1 MKIYKLSKVLRKA
14 QVLTPDEYLTF
25 CTQIDHIVDDRVKI
39 TNNSSVIGINIPGS
53 IFWLDDV
60 YMDSGRLINMTEPG
74 AYVELHDVFAVNTK
88 TGAVWAVYHFMGWK
102 SKSSTLIIPT
112 STAEALDPRG
122 YTYWI
127 HKPALENTTE
137 VVKFITQQ
145 RKKLVITSYLDHPL
159 GNYFALF
166 NACQLMGE
174 EFLVTCGLN
183 SFDFY
188 EVPTFV
194 APPIECSKIA
204 LDTNELGLGMTNYLK
219 NLQWEI
225 LKN

>member
-14 QVLTPDEYLTF
+14 QVMTPDEYLTF

-39 TNNSSVIGINIPGS
+39 MDNSSVIGINIPGS

-112 STAEALDPRG
+112 STAEALYP
-122 YTYWI
+122 I
-127 HKPALENTTE
+127 VSELA
-137 VVKFITQQ
+137 
-145 RKKLVITSYLDHPL
+145 RKKKEQELAYRLRHMSPRQRYSLKLRDLNKTQLIEKCRELEIPIQDNWLKDRVFGQLKLITEAILDK
-159 GNYFALF
+159 
-166 NACQLMGE
+166 
-174 EFLVTCGLN
+174 LN
-183 SFDFY
+183 LSD
-188 EVPTFV
+188 ELPDNDNDD
-194 APPIECSKIA
+194 E
-204 LDTNELGLGMTNYLK
+204 NE
-219 NLQWEI
+219 
-225 LKN
+225 